1 MYRSVQ
7 PTLLGALL
15 ATFAAA
21 GCAREQGYRT
31 TTAGAEMP
39 PPGYQTEQYE
49 RIPTERGME
58 QRQAYPQRAPGYAE
72 EPMPGQQGAYRPP
85 QATPPAPPAGAQEPM
100 APNDERLHAEV
111 HRALDRAPS
120 LDATRIQVV
129 VQGGAVYLSGE
140 VPTADQRRLAHD
152 VAHTVEGVNNVYT
165 RDLRVR

>member
-85 QATPPAPPAGAQEPM
+85 QATPPAPPAGAQAPM
-100 APNDERLHAEV
+100 APNDERLHAE
-111 HRALDRAPS
+111 
-120 LDATRIQVV
+120 
-129 VQGGAVYLSGE
+129 LSG
-140 VPTADQRRLAHD
+140 VKRDAQGPPRGPPPTRSAQNPSSNRSSYLPPPGPHPPYA
-152 VAHTVEGVNNVYT
+152 
-165 RDLRVR
+165 